1 MQAVLARTIAKIEHM
16 CYLLGMTRQQLTR
29 LDEALVEFASHL
41 DKRPVADNS
50 RKAYWGDVNLFVRH
64 LTQEQAQAGPPLLK
78 ITGEHVR
85 SFLSNEE
92 QRKNAN
98 SPKSIER
105 RLTSL
110 KVFFRFLRERGDIAL
125 DPADGVPYR
134 PVVDPLPEY
143 LNEDDAAR
151 VLQAARDY
159 AAGEKLDTR
168 PLAAITLVLE
178 VGIKKSEC
186 LALVR
191 DDIDRSAR
199 TIYIRYPKKHLKFK
213 ERELLLSL
221 DGMAVIDAHM
231 ERYGVSGHLFDCT
244 GRNIEYIFNGK
255 IAPKAG
261 LSVLTFE
268 QLRWTCALRD
278 FRTGVLDDEALQYKY
293 GLSPI
298 GWVEMSAKLE
308 RIVKQPL
315 TV

>member
-1 MQAVLARTIAKIEHM
+1 MQ
-16 CYLLGMTRQQLTR
+16 RQQITQLG
-29 LDEALVEFASHL
+29 EALVAFASHL

-64 LTQEQAQAGPPLLK
+64 LTHNESEEGPPLLK
-78 ITGEHVR
+78 ITTEHVR
-85 SFLSNEE
+85 SFLSSEE
-92 QRKNAN
+92 KRKNAN

-134 PVVDPLPEY
+134 PAVDPLPDY
-143 LNEDDAAR
+143 LPDGDAER
-151 VLQAARDY
+151 VLQSARDY

-168 PLAAITLVLE
+168 PLTVIALVLE
-178 VGIKKSEC
+178 TGIKKSEC

-199 TIYIRYPKKHLKFK
+199 SIYIRYAKKHLKFK
-213 ERELLLSL
+213 ERELLLSP
-221 DGMAVIDAHM
+221 DSMAVVEAHI
-231 ERYGVSGHLFDCT
+231 ERYGVTGHLFDCT
-244 GRNIEYIFNGK
+244 GRNLEYIFNGK

-278 FRTGVLDDEALQYKY
+278 FRAGLLDNEALQYKY

-298 GWVEMSAKLE
+298 GWVEMAAKLDRIIRAEGE
-308 RIVKQPL
+308 RLPQ
-315 TV
+315 

>member
-1 MQAVLARTIAKIEHM
+1 MQ
-16 CYLLGMTRQQLTR
+16 RQQITR
-29 LDEALVEFASHL
+29 LDEALVEFATHL
-41 DKRPVADNS
+41 DRRPVADNS

-64 LTQEQAQAGPPLLK
+64 LTKDNNEDGPALLK
-78 ITGEHVR
+78 ITAEHVR
-85 SFLSNEE
+85 SFLASEE
-92 QRKNAN
+92 KRKNAN

-134 PVVDPLPEY
+134 PAVDPLPDY
-143 LNEDDAAR
+143 LRDEDAER

-159 AAGEKLDTR
+159 AASEKLDTR
-168 PLAAITLVLE
+168 PLTAIALVLE
-178 VGIKKSEC
+178 TGIKKSEC

-199 TIYIRYPKKHLKFK
+199 SIYIRYAKKHLKFK
-213 ERELLLSL
+213 ERELLLTPETL
-221 DGMAVIDAHM
+221 AVLDAHLD
-231 ERYGVSGHLFDCT
+231 RYGITGHLFDCT
-244 GRNIEYIFNGK
+244 GRNLEYIFNGK

-278 FRTGVLDDEALQYKY
+278 VRAGILDNEALQYKY

-298 GWVEMSAKLE
+298 GWVEMAAKLDRIIRAEGE
-308 RIVKQPL
+308 RLAQ
-315 TV
+315 